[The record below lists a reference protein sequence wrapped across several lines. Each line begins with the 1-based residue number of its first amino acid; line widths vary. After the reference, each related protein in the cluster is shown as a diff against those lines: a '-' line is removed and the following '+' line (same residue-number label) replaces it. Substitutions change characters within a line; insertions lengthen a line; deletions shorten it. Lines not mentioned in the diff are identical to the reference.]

1 MSNRAAPEGN
11 GKALGKGLG
20 NLLAGDR
27 VAGTPNG
34 TPAESP
40 PPSAKAPRYGRG
52 METLMGS
59 SETKLPQ
66 SNAENSSKDQ
76 APKAST
82 TQPARRPLLPSWF
95 YFAAD
100 FLLLAFCSAI
110 LFNSPRP
117 YAIGDLLFC
126 AATVA
131 IACFFGLAGLA
142 QSLGE
147 SD

>member
-1 MSNRAAPEGN
+1 MSNRTAPEGN

-34 TPAESP
+34 TPAQT
-40 PPSAKAPRYGRG
+40 PSASPKAPRFGRG
-52 METLMGS
+52 METLIGS
-59 SETKLPQ
+59 SETKLPH
-66 SNAENSSKDQ
+66 SNSENLSTDSARKKSS
-76 APKAST
+76 T
-82 TQPARRPLLPSWF
+82 PATRKPLLPSWF

-100 FLLLAFCSAI
+100 LLLLAFCSAI

-117 YAIGDLLFC
+117 YTIADLLFC

-142 QSLGE
+142 QSVGE
-147 SD
+147 AD